1 MKALI
6 EFGRKAMFYV
16 RVLSGYEERRIR
28 SLRIAMQRKIQQ
40 AEAKKAALN
49 KVPEQIILSEV
60 RRMVDEMQS
69 LNKKLDD
76 TEVAIEKY
84 FNSVDKDAEMIME
97 VQLKE
102 EEKNMK
108 EMMKIMQKQALLE
121 KTEAEVISDKHNAD
135 GVKNKASS

>member
-1 MKALI
+1 MLGFSPVMKNAGSDLC
-6 EFGRKAMFYV
+6 V
-16 RVLSGYEERRIR
+16 
-28 SLRIAMQRKIQQ
+28 SLCSEKFNRQRQ
-40 AEAKKAALN
+40 KAAL
-49 KVPEQIILSEV
+49 KQKFLSKSSCQKF
-60 RRMVDEMQS
+60 MVASDAISEYA
-69 LNKKLDD
+69 DD

>member
-28 SLRIAMQRKIQQ
+28 SLRIAMQQKIQQ

-102 EEKNMK
+102 EEKSMK

-135 GVKNKASS
+135 GVKNKVSS

>member
-28 SLRIAMQRKIQQ
+28 SLRIAMQQKIQQ
-40 AEAKKAALN
+40 GRGKKAALN

-102 EEKNMK
+102 EEKSMK

-121 KTEAEVISDKHNAD
+121 KSEAEVISDKHNAD
-135 GVKNKASS
+135 GVKNKVSS

>member
-28 SLRIAMQRKIQQ
+28 SLRIAMQQKIQQ

-102 EEKNMK
+102 EEKSMK
-108 EMMKIMQKQALLE
+108 EMMKIMQKQSVA
-121 KTEAEVISDKHNAD
+121 
-135 GVKNKASS
+135 GKNLRQ